1 MSKLTI
7 TYLNNSVNTY
17 DVTGITVN
25 VMEKLISI
33 EKQSK
38 IYIPLCNIKSIK
50 IEGANQTKEV

>member
-7 TYLNNSVNTY
+7 TYLNNS
-17 DVTGITVN
+17 GITVN
-25 VMEKLISI
+25 VMEKFISI

-50 IEGANQTKEV
+50 IEGANQIKEV